1 MLFVLLSKRFL
12 HMTVLDGFAFVAIHA
27 NLLDRY
33 SFTNRFHYLLDTL
46 LNKPVPYTRDTQGP
60 CLAGVVWLR
69 YLLAP
74 YWFGAIPIFAS
85 IYNKSY
91 FFDHFIGGTFSDVL
105 DCEVVCSACL
115 TYFLYSS

>member
-1 MLFVLLSKRFL
+1 MIRPES
-12 HMTVLDGFAFVAIHA
+12 VAVVA
-27 NLLDRY
+27 EL

-60 CLAGVVWLR
+60 CLAGVIWLR

-74 YWFGAIPIFAS
+74 YWFGAIPMFAS

-115 TYFLYSS
+115 TSCILLDISVRKQNIFSLKYNGH